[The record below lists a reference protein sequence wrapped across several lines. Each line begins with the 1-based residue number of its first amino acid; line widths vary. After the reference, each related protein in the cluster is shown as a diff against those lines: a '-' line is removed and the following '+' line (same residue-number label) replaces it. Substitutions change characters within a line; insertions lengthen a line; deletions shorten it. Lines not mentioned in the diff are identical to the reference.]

1 MRASSE
7 VPSILLTISIFGPLY
22 ERGFGVFRKKKTFE
36 QIPDNVAFRIGFKG

>member
-22 ERGFGVFRKKKTFE
+22 ERGFGVFKKKTFK